1 MVRLALLAAL
11 IALAAPSSGFA
22 QSTKVAQ
29 PNSCDR
35 FSDNRS
41 VGADRDVMYLRAAC
55 VAARAGVTSPAN
67 GRLDRE
73 ELMSILMLIG
83 LQRPTNTHSSS

>member
-1 MVRLALLAAL
+1 MVRPALLAAL
-11 IALAAPSSGFA
+11 IALAAPSSVSA
-22 QSTKVAQ
+22 QSVKVAQ
-29 PNSCDR
+29 ANSCEE
-35 FSDNRS
+35 FSDTTS
-41 VGADRDVMYLRAAC
+41 VVADRDVMYLRAAC

-83 LQRPTNTHSSS
+83 LQRPINTHSSS